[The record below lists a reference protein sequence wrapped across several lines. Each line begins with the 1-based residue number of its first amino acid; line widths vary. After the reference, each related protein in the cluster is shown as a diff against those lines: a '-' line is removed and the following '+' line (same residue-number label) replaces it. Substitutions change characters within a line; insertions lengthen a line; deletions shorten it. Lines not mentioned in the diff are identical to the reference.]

1 MVRQRERDRA
11 VGAPGVGGLSQR
23 ETLVK
28 QALEIALF
36 VAARA
41 DEYDPPV
48 EPPRY
53 LLPFTNFRKPVKRA
67 LSAAYRA
74 LEEDDEFRRRVA
86 EDLDVEDVGRA
97 SWLFLHRPD
106 GWDEE
111 LTAIEADMQERRG
124 EAKQAVEEQRAAR
137 RLREVEADLERVR
150 AELAE
155 AQGSL
160 AREREQRSAAAG
172 REAAL
177 QAAVEGAEG
186 ARREASARAEEA
198 DVARRRAE
206 AELMA
211 LRAELD
217 ETRRAL
223 ALAETVDVEWVR
235 HALTEARAAMSTAS
249 AALDGAFASVPAPAV
264 APPPPPR
271 RDRRASPPAR
281 QPVRLPG
288 GVLDDSTEAAEHL
301 VRAPRAVLLV
311 DGYNATHWAWE
322 GIPISEQRDRLVA
335 AACELH
341 VRTGVD
347 VNIVFDGEGHELT
360 ETSPTPGQPVRL
372 TFTAAEVEADDV
384 VIERARTLP
393 TAVPVIVA
401 SNDNRVRDA
410 CARAGAN
417 LLTVEQLM
425 AVLRR

>member
-1 MVRQRERDRA
+1 MVRQRRRRRA

-41 DEYDPPV
+41 EEYDPPV

-53 LLPFTNFRKPVKRA
+53 LLPFSNFRKPVKRA

-106 GWDEE
+106 GWDDE
-111 LTAIEADMQERRG
+111 LAAIEGDLQERHG

-137 RLREVEADLERVR
+137 RLRDVEADLERVR
-150 AELAE
+150 AELSDAR
-155 AQGSL
+155 AAL
-160 AREREQRSAAAG
+160 AREREQRSAAVSNETSLRAEVERSERARG
-172 REAAL
+172 EAESRAQAAEAARAKAEADL
-177 QAAVEGAEG
+177 TALGDQLDQTRQALARAETIDVELV
-186 ARREASARAEEA
+186 RRAMTEASAAVSA
-198 DVARRRAE
+198 
-206 AELMA
+206 
-211 LRAELD
+211 
-217 ETRRAL
+217 
-223 ALAETVDVEWVR
+223 
-235 HALTEARAAMSTAS
+235 AS
-249 AALDGAFASVPAPAV
+249 AALDAALASVPAPDAAPSARKDRMS
-264 APPPPPR
+264 APPSR
-271 RDRRASPPAR
+271 E
-281 QPVRLPG
+281 PVRLPG
-288 GVLDDSTEAAEHL
+288 GVLDDSAEAAEHL
-301 VRAPRAVLLV
+301 VRVPRAVLLV

-322 GIPISEQRDRLVA
+322 GIPISEQRDRLIA

-347 VNIVFDGEGHELT
+347 VNIVFDGDGHDLT
-360 ETSPTPGQPVRL
+360 EASPTPGQPVRL
-372 TFTAAEVEADDV
+372 TFTAEEVEADDV
-384 VIERARTLP
+384 VIERARALP
-393 TAVPVIVA
+393 LNLPVIVA
-401 SNDNRVRDA
+401 SNDNRVRQA